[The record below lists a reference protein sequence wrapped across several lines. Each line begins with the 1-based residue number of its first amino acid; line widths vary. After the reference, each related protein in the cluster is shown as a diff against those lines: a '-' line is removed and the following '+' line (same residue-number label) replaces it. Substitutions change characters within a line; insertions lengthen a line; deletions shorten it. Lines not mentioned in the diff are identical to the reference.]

1 MLADVADEYS
11 VSRSLEAY
19 LLWLLGNIMFCN
31 GHGNSVD
38 KILLVYAREI
48 ADAEDEEDV
57 PFWSW
62 GSAVLAATY
71 HGLCEACTKTETN
84 AMIMGC
90 PLLLM
95 LWAYERIAV
104 GRPLVSLAPYELA
117 LYEDH
122 HEDTW
127 PTMGTIWLCPNSVC
141 DLSLYSW
148 FFYKHIIHSVIVY
161 FAEILGSLADTPV
174 LP

>member
-1 MLADVADEYS
+1 MLADDADDYS

-48 ADAEDEEDV
+48 ADAEAEEDV
-57 PFWSW
+57 PSWSW
-62 GSAVLAATY
+62 GSAVRASTY
-71 HGLCEACTKTETN
+71 HSLCEACTKTETN
-84 AMIMGC
+84 AMITGC

-127 PTMGTIWLCPNSVC
+127 PTMGTIWLRPHSVC
-141 DLSLYSW
+141 DLSLNSW
-148 FFYKHIIHSVIVY
+148 FFCRSI
-161 FAEILGSLADTPV
+161 
-174 LP
+174 